1 MQTVIIAAAPTDRNG
16 FSPVYAEFPIRD
28 RVLLECMGSQIV
40 TEGVMKAAC
49 KMLGIDSRNCVTG
62 MYYVLP
68 ERENRPFANFLAD
81 LEKRYHQ
88 KRYEMQQ
95 EQLRKEAERRAK
107 IFKVIVKL

>member
-28 RVLLECMGSQIV
+28 RVLLECIGSQIV

-68 ERENRPFANFLAD
+68 DRENRPFASFLAD
-81 LEKRYHQ
+81 LDKR
-88 KRYEMQQ
+88 
-95 EQLRKEAERRAK
+95 
-107 IFKVIVKL
+107 